1 MAGPPS
7 VLRALSALVGA
18 FSDACNVFLSAL
30 RSLFPGMVIGVAFA
44 VLLALWILPRVE
56 VLRVFPFMTGVVE
69 VVDRV
74 VSHFCT
80 TAVAPPCGA
89 PSSWGNYSPPPS
101 RGSSPA
107 GGRPRDAVFLSAL
120 RSLFPCVFI
129 GVAGVAFSPL
139 WIMPR
144 VEALRVFP
152 FMTGVVEVVDRVVSR
167 SLSTAVAPPLRV
179 PRRPPRIFHRL
190 EPCLRL
196 SQA

>member
-1 MAGPPS
+1 M
-7 VLRALSALVGA
+7 LRALSALVGA

-30 RSLFPGMVIGVAFA
+30 RSLFPGMVIGVAVA
-44 VLLALWILPRVE
+44 ALLALWILPRVE
-56 VLRVFPFMTGVVE
+56 VLRVFPFMTVVVE
-69 VVDRV
+69 VLDRV
-74 VSHFCT
+74 VSRFCT

-89 PSSWGNYSPPPS
+89 PSSWGNYSPPSS

-107 GGRPRDAVFLSAL
+107 GGRPRDPVFLSAL
-120 RSLFPCVFI
+120 RSLFPRVFI

-139 WIMPR
+139 CIMPR
-144 VEALRVFP
+144 AEALRVFP

-167 SLSTAVAPPLRV
+167 SLSTAMATLPRVAAV

-190 EPCLRL
+190 EPCLRV